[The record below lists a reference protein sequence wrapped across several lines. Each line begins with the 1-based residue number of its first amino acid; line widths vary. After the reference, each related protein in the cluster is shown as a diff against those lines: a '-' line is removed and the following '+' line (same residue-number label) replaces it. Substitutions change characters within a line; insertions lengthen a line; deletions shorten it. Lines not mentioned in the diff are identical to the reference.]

1 MDKLTFALYGA
12 QSQFTERIAPIFN
25 NFEAKYQTTIETT
38 EMSIEDAWPQ
48 LLNYTIHGG
57 GPDLARIGTVWTSSL
72 ISLNALRP
80 FKTDEINKLGG
91 AEVFFQPL
99 WQSAMMPGDDRAWAV
114 PFTSYN
120 YLIFYRKDLL
130 ARSGID
136 EAAAFS
142 SPQGVKETLQRLQK
156 AGVQSPW
163 VIPSGEH
170 FRARLHIL
178 ASWIWGAG
186 GHFLSEDGK
195 QFLLSQPEALQGLKD
210 FFELHAYLAPKDY
223 GLSPNEC
230 RQRFAHGQAAIFIG
244 GPDTLQFLKEFNPVP
259 GVLDHIGV
267 AALPGVPWIGGS
279 NLVVW
284 KDVLAN
290 PIAERNINHLIIFL
304 TEKNAQMQLY
314 QYSHVLPARKDALE
328 ELRLD
333 PPELL
338 EVEKMILKNGRSYRP
353 YPIWVRIQ
361 NDLIKILDQITAEY
375 LNNTDQ
381 DVLPIIRKFA
391 DPLAKRFNL
400 ILSAM

>member
-1 MDKLTFALYGA
+1 MKKLAFALYGT
-12 QSQFTERIAPIFN
+12 QSQFIERITPLFDA
-25 NFEAKYQTTIETT
+25 FEAKFRTKIETT
-38 EMSIEDAWPQ
+38 ELSIEDAWPQ

-57 GPDLARIGTVWTSSL
+57 GPDIARIGTIWTSSL
-72 ISLNALRP
+72 VSLNALRP
-80 FKTDEINKLGG
+80 FKAEELSNLGG
-91 AEVFFQPL
+91 SEVFFQPL
-99 WQSAMMPGDDRAWAV
+99 WQSTMMPRDEKVWAI

-120 YLIFYRKDLL
+120 YLFFYRKDIF
-130 ARSGID
+130 ASNGID
-136 EAAAFS
+136 AAVAFS
-142 SPQGVKETLQRLQK
+142 SPAGVKETLQRLQK

-223 GLSPNEC
+223 GLSPTDC
-230 RQRFAHGQAAIFIG
+230 RQRFAQGQAATFIG
-244 GPDTLQFLKEFNPVP
+244 GPDTLQFLVDLNPAP

-290 PIAERNINHLIIFL
+290 PVTERTINHLINFL
-304 TEKNAQMQLY
+304 TEKNTQIQIY
-314 QYSHVLPARKDALE
+314 QHSHVLPARKDALE

-338 EVEKMILKNGRSYRP
+338 EVEKMILENGRSYRP

-381 DVLPIIRKFA
+381 DVLPIIRKFV
-391 DPLAKRFNL
+391 DPLAQRFNL